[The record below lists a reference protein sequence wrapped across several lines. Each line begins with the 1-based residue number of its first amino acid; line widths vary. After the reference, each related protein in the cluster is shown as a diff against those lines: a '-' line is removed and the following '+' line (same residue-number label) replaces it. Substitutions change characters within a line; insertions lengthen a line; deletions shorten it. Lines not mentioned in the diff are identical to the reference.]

1 MVLFRSYTNVSKSS
15 KCPKLA
21 FDIERNSIFESESP
35 IYVLNENSELSSIS
49 TTSSNA
55 ATRSSLPTVQIMQKS
70 FSEWEDSCFNHSMA
84 RSTLSPAPLQSE
96 SRLTP
101 SPAPL
106 QSGSRSTLSPAPL
119 QSGSRSAPSLAPLQ
133 SGSRSTLSPAPLQ
146 SGSRSAPSPAPLQSG
161 SRSTPSPAPLQT
173 VSRSTPSPA
182 LLQNGSR
189 STPTPPSQECTP
201 KKKKTKDLSNQG
213 LEESFFNLTQ
223 IMQQRYMAP
232 NNSGPASTADNSFAS
247 LIVAELGALPDSEKR
262 SRKQRI
268 LQILY
273 EPYNACL

>member
-84 RSTLSPAPLQSE
+84 RSTPSPAPLQSE

-119 QSGSRSAPSLAPLQ
+119 QSGSRSAPSPAPLQ

-146 SGSRSAPSPAPLQSG
+146 TG
-161 SRSTPSPAPLQT
+161 
-173 VSRSTPSPA
+173 SRSTPSPA

-223 IMQQRYMAP
+223 IMQQHYMAP

-247 LIVAELGALPDSEKR
+247 LIVAERVGSLTR
-262 SRKQRI
+262 F
-268 LQILY
+268 
-273 EPYNACL
+273 